1 MDKYILINLNMFAV
15 DNQVLVINGLDA
27 DTTEIGTYSIEQL
40 PDVIAEL
47 AHETGIYKIKI
58 AGNSK
63 FAELVNYGITTKEMF
78 KYNENKI
85 EIEVI

>member
-15 DNQVLVINGLDA
+15 NNQVLVINGSNA
-27 DTTEIGTYSIEQL
+27 DTSEIGAYSIEQL

>member
-27 DTTEIGTYSIEQL
+27 DTSEIGAYSIEQL

-47 AHETGIYKIKI
+47 AHETSIYKIKI

-63 FAELVNYGITTKEMF
+63 FAELVNYGITTKEIF

>member
-27 DTTEIGTYSIEQL
+27 DTSEIGTYSIEQL
-40 PDVIAEL
+40 PDVISEL